1 MTSVDGRKVTYK
13 PVSRM
18 LSGEKTKLRTRFQ
31 STVIKKKDHHRI
43 NGPVLVN
50 MGRTTPARACSRQ
63 HM

>member
-31 STVIKKKDHHRI
+31 STVIKKKTI
-43 NGPVLVN
+43 IESTVQ
-50 MGRTTPARACSRQ
+50 S
-63 HM
+63 

>member
-31 STVIKKKDHHRI
+31 STVIKKRPSSNQRSSPSKHGED
-43 NGPVLVN
+43 NTSTG
-50 MGRTTPARACSRQ
+50 M
-63 HM
+63 